1 MTRIKVGLLLSK
13 SGPTGI
19 WAPSAVN
26 AAMLAA
32 AEANLAGGVA
42 GREIEL
48 VVRDAGWETDNVV
61 HAANS
66 LVDAGV
72 SAVVGMLASNS
83 RREVSFAL
91 SGRVP
96 FIYTPN
102 FEMDLPEPTIS
113 VGSTDDLL
121 VRPFLEWIESRFH
134 ARRFAIIG
142 SDYRWPRRSM
152 PMAATMIA
160 GMGNSVEDIIL
171 RPMNANEDWDNRAIE
186 RIKKSKPDI
195 LLSFLVGDQGIPFF
209 RSFEKV
215 GLASHIPRC
224 CIATE
229 ESALL
234 SLTQNESEA
243 IFACA
248 NYFASSRVSAN
259 RSFMEHYWTAFGEYA
274 PMPNT
279 YGQSCYEGVH
289 CAVGMADAG
298 QRLGISRLDDVPT
311 REVRYRSARQDSRIA
326 SIGQR
331 QSVYIAQAL
340 GNNFSVIE
348 NF

>member
-1 MTRIKVGLLLSK
+1 MTGIKIGLLLSK

-19 WAPSAVN
+19 WAPSAVK
-26 AAMLAA
+26 AATLAA
-32 AEANLAGGVA
+32 AEANAAGGIS
-42 GREIEL
+42 GSEIDL
-48 VVRDAGWETDNVV
+48 IVRDAGWEPERVV
-61 HAANS
+61 EEANS
-66 LVDAGV
+66 MVESGIA
-72 SAVVGMLASNS
+72 AIVGMLASNS
-83 RREVSFAL
+83 RRDVSFAL

-121 VRPFLEWIESRFH
+121 VQPFLDWIEGRFR
-134 ARRFAIIG
+134 ARRYTLIG
-142 SDYRWPRRSM
+142 SDYKWPRRSM
-152 PMAATMIA
+152 PMAARMIA
-160 GMGNSVEDIIL
+160 QMGNCVEDIVL
-171 RPMNANEDWDNRAIE
+171 RPMDADEDWDNRAVE
-186 RIKKSKPDI
+186 RIKRGKPDI

-209 RSFEKV
+209 RSFEKA
-215 GLASHIPRC
+215 GLAPYIPRC

-248 NYFASSRVSAN
+248 NYFAASRSSSN
-259 RSFMEHYWTAFGEYA
+259 RSFMENYWTAFGEYA

-289 CAVGMADAG
+289 CAVGLAEAA
-298 QRLGISRLDDVPT
+298 QRMGIARLSDVPVS
-311 REVRYRSARQDSRIA
+311 EVRYRSARQNGQIA
-326 SIGQR
+326 RIGQR
-331 QSVYIAQAL
+331 QPVYIAQAL
-340 GNNFSVIE
+340 GNNFSVIA